1 MKKITLLTA
10 IVMIAFTTA
19 AVAQSTATATAVTG
33 AKVITPITITKV
45 VDMNFG
51 NLVAT
56 VAGGAIVLPTSG
68 TRTGDAAILAG
79 ANQKGTVTAA
89 SFTVTGETNF
99 TYAITLP
106 PASFNVS
113 DGAATAATMSV
124 GTFVSSPSSTST
136 LTTGSETLIV
146 GATITL
152 AANQKAGAYTNTS
165 GLAITVNY
173 N

>member
-10 IVMIAFTTA
+10 IVMIAFTTN
-19 AVAQSTATATAVTG
+19 AVAQSTATTTAATSAR
-33 AKVITPITITKV
+33 VITPITITKV

-68 TRTGDAAILAG
+68 ARTGDAAILLG
-79 ANQKGTVTAA
+79 TQNGTVAAA
-89 SFTVTGETNF
+89 SFTVTGEIGF

-113 DGAATAATMSV
+113 NSDTTPATMSV
-124 GTFVSSPSSTST
+124 GTFVSSPSSTGSLVSGTQT
-136 LTTGSETLIV
+136 LLV